1 MTRKHAELERE
12 FIDDLLSRTGHSLG
26 EWMVLID
33 TAGLAGKNEIIDWL
47 RPKGFTFA
55 NASWLERIHNNGGR
69 PIYID
74 IVAAAPSVSAP
85 AAQPAPAPRAAASP
99 PAPRPRPSIVPPAL
113 GAAVMPGAGEGCSLP
128 DTLARGKAFRPL
140 AEMLVRQ
147 IEGVLPK
154 AVLIP
159 AGELVAIGNPSEL
172 AVLHVSPRELKL
184 GLDLGAQPFEWELVK
199 ARIPGAGP
207 RITHMIVLTD
217 ARQVG
222 AALLDLVRQADR
234 SANPSG

>member
-12 FIDDLLSRTGHSLG
+12 FIDDLLQRTGHSLG

-33 TAGLAGKNEIIDWL
+33 AAGLAGKNEIIDWL

-74 IVAAAPSVSAP
+74 IGAAGASAP
-85 AAQPAPAPRAAASP
+85 TSQPAQVPRMAVAPTLPRARSIPLPIAAPAPTA
-99 PAPRPRPSIVPPAL
+99 
-113 GAAVMPGAGEGCSLP
+113 GAAGTGSLS

-147 IEGVLPK
+147 IEGALPR
-154 AVLIP
+154 VVIVP
-159 AGELVAIGNPSEL
+159 AGELVAFANPAEL
-172 AVLHVSPRELKL
+172 AMLHVTPRELRFGLAL
-184 GLDLGAQPFEWELVK
+184 GDHPYDTELVR
-199 ARIPGAGP
+199 ARIPGAGSG
-207 RITHMIVLTD
+207 ITHMIVLTD

-222 AALLDLVRQADR
+222 AALLDLVRRADR
-234 SANPSG
+234 TANPSG

>member
-1 MTRKHAELERE
+1 
-12 FIDDLLSRTGHSLG
+12 
-26 EWMVLID
+26 
-33 TAGLAGKNEIIDWL
+33 
-47 RPKGFTFA
+47 
-55 NASWLERIHNNGGR
+55 
-69 PIYID
+69 
-74 IVAAAPSVSAP
+74 
-85 AAQPAPAPRAAASP
+85 
-99 PAPRPRPSIVPPAL
+99 
-113 GAAVMPGAGEGCSLP
+113 MPGAGEGCSLP

-184 GLDLGAQPFEWELVK
+184 GLDLGAHPFEWELVK